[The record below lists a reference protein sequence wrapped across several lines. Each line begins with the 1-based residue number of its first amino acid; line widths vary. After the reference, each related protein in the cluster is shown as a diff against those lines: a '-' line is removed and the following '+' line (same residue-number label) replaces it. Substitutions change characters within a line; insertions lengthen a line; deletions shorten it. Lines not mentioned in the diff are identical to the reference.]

1 MKRMS
6 LLAAAALLASTPL
19 AAQDLNGTWFT
30 EFERSMRNENGAVSS
45 GEKTRAKI
53 TLQQKG
59 DSLFGTFELVPGAG
73 QPATAA
79 RPLRGVVKAGKG
91 TLVSEFEGR
100 RNINGEESVVKVTVV
115 YDFSIAT
122 DKLEGT
128 STTKTSDM
136 DMPPRPFSAWREKSG
151 S

>member
-1 MKRMS
+1 MKRVSLMAAAV
-6 LLAAAALLASTPL
+6 LLAATPL
-19 AAQDLNGTWFT
+19 AAQDINGTWFT
-30 EFERSMRNENGAVSS
+30 EFERSVRNENGAVSA
-45 GEKTRAKI
+45 GEKTKAKI

-59 DSLFGTFELVPGAG
+59 DSLFGTFELVPAAG
-73 QPATAA
+73 QATSPA
-79 RPLRGVVKAGKG
+79 RQLRGAVKAGKG

-100 RNINGEESVVKVTVV
+100 RNINGEETVVKVTVV

>member
-6 LLAAAALLASTPL
+6 SLAAAALLAAAPL
-19 AAQDLNGTWFT
+19 SAQSINGTWFT
-30 EFERSMRNENGAVSS
+30 EFERQIRNHDGVVSS

-53 TLQQKG
+53 TLEQKG
-59 DSLFGTFELVPGAG
+59 DSLFGSFEVVPAAG
-73 QPATAA
+73 QPAAPA

-91 TLVSEFEGR
+91 TLVSEFDAR
-100 RNINGEESVVKVTVV
+100 RNINGEESVVKITVV
-115 YDFSIAT
+115 YDFAIAA

-128 STTKTSDM
+128 STTKSPDM

>member
-6 LLAAAALLASTPL
+6 LLAAAALFAAAPL
-19 AAQDLNGTWFT
+19 AAQGINGTWFT
-30 EFERSMRNENGAVSS
+30 EFERSVRNNDGQVSA
-45 GEKTRAKI
+45 GEKTKAKI

-73 QPATAA
+73 QPTPPV
-79 RPLRGVVKAGKG
+79 RQLRGAVKGGKG
-91 TLVSEFEGR
+91 TLVSEFEAR
-100 RNINGEESVVKVTVV
+100 RNINGEESAVKVTVV

>member
-1 MKRMS
+1 MKRTS
-6 LLAAAALLASTPL
+6 LLAAAALLAAAPL
-19 AAQDLNGTWFT
+19 AAQDINGTWFT
-30 EFERSMRNENGAVSS
+30 EFERTVRNENGAVSG
-45 GEKTRAKI
+45 GEKTKARI

-59 DSLFGTFELVPGAG
+59 DSLFGTFELVPAAG
-73 QPATAA
+73 QPTPPA
-79 RPLRGVVKAGKG
+79 RQLRGSIKGGKG
-91 TLVSEFEGR
+91 TLLSEFEAR
-100 RNINGEESVVKVTVV
+100 RNINGEESAVKVTVI

>member
-6 LLAAAALLASTPL
+6 FLAAAALLAAAPL
-19 AAQDLNGTWFT
+19 AAQDINGTWFT
-30 EFERSMRNENGAVSS
+30 EFERAIRNNDGVVS
-45 GEKTRAKI
+45 GGDKTRAKI

-59 DSLFGTFELVPGAG
+59 DSLFGTFELMPQAG
-73 QPATAA
+73 QPTPPA
-79 RPLRGVVKAGKG
+79 RQLRGAIKGGKG
-91 TLVSEFEGR
+91 TLVSEFEAR
-100 RNINGEESVVKVTVV
+100 RNINGEESVAKVTVV
-115 YDFSIAT
+115 YDFSVAA